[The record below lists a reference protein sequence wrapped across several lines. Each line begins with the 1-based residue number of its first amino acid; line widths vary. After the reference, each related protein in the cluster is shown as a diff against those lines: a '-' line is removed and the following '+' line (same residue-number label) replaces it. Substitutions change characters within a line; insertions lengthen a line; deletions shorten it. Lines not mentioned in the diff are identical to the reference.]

1 MLSVV
6 RGFLGLRVKYVS
18 VPFNAL
24 RMAEKGRQMLSSHG
38 HDQGRSY
45 ECAWLSTLTSA
56 PGYQYDKIKGQW
68 VPETR

>member
-24 RMAEKGRQMLSSHG
+24 RMAEKKRQMLSSHG
-38 HDQGRSY
+38 HDGRSY
-45 ECAWLSTLTSA
+45 ERAWLSTLTSA
-56 PGYQYDKIKGQW
+56 PGLAEAG
-68 VPETR
+68 VG